1 MRKTGCFCK
10 IYTAKD
16 FPLPEP
22 PVPPLFP
29 EYVNVLLVTVAAL
42 TVFSFL
48 TYCVTY
54 LNNGTDLLNKDTEVL
69 IAGNKKIIEDLRH
82 SLDLSPFDNGK
93 DSLNSVVAQGPPFL
107 DANAVSSAV
116 ETITD
121 VVTKT

>member
-22 PVPPLFP
+22 PVPPLLP
-29 EYVNVLLVTVAAL
+29 EYASFLLVTAVIL
-42 TVFSFL
+42 TVFYFVTCS
-48 TYCVTY
+48 VTY
-54 LNNGTDLLNKDTEVL
+54 LNKDTDLLNKDTEVL

-93 DSLNSVVAQGPPFL
+93 DSLNSVVAQGHPFL